1 MSPDELLDPE
11 NLPEDLHWLAAEF
24 RLSPNDPAFLLIA
37 WHWRRVQEGE
47 DALKAATL
55 DLKTAIDRRLNQTEQ
70 MAAKVDSVS
79 GGLEAVATL
88 LREQPLTLG
97 RRLEE
102 DLAGPVRR
110 AAENIQA
117 LDRSLSVLLRRTESV
132 VATAQRR
139 QAFAAFLIGVFLGGS
154 AVALCC

>member
-1 MSPDELLDPE
+1 MSPDDLLDPE

-47 DALKAATL
+47 DALRAATL

-70 MAAKVDSVS
+70 LAAKVDSVA
-79 GGLEAVATL
+79 GGLDAVAAL

-97 RRLEE
+97 RRFEQ

-110 AAENIQA
+110 ATENIQN
-117 LDRSLSVLLRRTESV
+117 LDRLLGALLRHTESV
-132 VATAQRR
+132 VARAQRR
-139 QAFAAFLIGVFLGGS
+139 QAVAAFLIGFVLGGS
-154 AVALCC
+154 MLALCL